1 MPDSQRDA
9 NISRLFNKMDDVKD
23 AIYDTNSKVD
33 VSLSKLDDFSYR
45 LKKLEEHD
53 EKHIEREEKLE
64 ILMAKVENFI
74 DRYEKSFQALENRV
88 YHLEQDV
95 DKVKN
100 NWGWLITII
109 TAIGGIAGY
118 VVNILV
124 NLFMG
129 KV

>member
-53 EKHIEREEKLE
+53 ENHIEREEKLE
-64 ILMAKVENFI
+64 ILMVKVENFI
-74 DRYEKSFQALENRV
+74 DRYEKSYLALENRV
-88 YHLEQDV
+88 YHLEQHV
-95 DKVKN
+95 DKVKY
-100 NWGWLITII
+100 NWGW
-109 TAIGGIAGY
+109 
-118 VVNILV
+118 
-124 NLFMG
+124 
-129 KV
+129 